1 MSDPADPYLLREDGM
16 RAPPATWAARLR
28 HLGPSVV
35 ISGSIVGSGELILT
49 PSLGAIAGF
58 ALLWWMLVC
67 CWSKSIVQAELARYV
82 VVSGDTYLRAL
93 NRIPGKVPGPRGPV
107 SWTLWFTLLSFIP
120 GVIGM
125 GGIVGGTGQAVSL
138 FMPDCD
144 YRVLS
149 VLVALAASA
158 ILYSGSYR
166 RLERSMLLLVAGFTA
181 ATLIAAIALQHTGFR
196 VSADELA
203 SGFRLEFPSQA
214 LVLGLAV
221 YGATGVNAAEIST
234 YTYWCIEKGYAQAI
248 GARRSDPD
256 WPDRARGWLR
266 LLQLDVSLTLV
277 ILTCATLPFYLL
289 GAAVLHATGQN
300 PQGLETVSLLSAM
313 FTETLG
319 SWSLWLFGGAAFCI
333 LFSSVVAGFGGI
345 SRFAAD
351 YLVEFGYLDRAQL
364 APRLRWTRAVGTLL
378 PLISV
383 IFYLAI
389 PNPVA
394 LLSIGALAATL
405 LLPMQSG
412 ATLWLQQ
419 RRMDPRVRPSTAAR
433 AFLWLTFVFQLALA
447 AIVVRFVFV

>member
-1 MSDPADPYLLREDGM
+1 MSEPADPYTLREHGL

-58 ALLWWMLVC
+58 ALLWWMLVS

-107 SWTLWFTLLSFIP
+107 SWTMWFTLLSFLP

-138 FMPDCD
+138 FVDGD
-144 YRVLS
+144 YRVMS
-149 VLVALAASA
+149 VLVALAGSA

-166 RLERSMLLLVAGFTA
+166 RLEWSMLLLVAGFTL
-181 ATLIAAIALQHTGFR
+181 ATLVAAVALQSTEFR
-196 VSADELA
+196 VSAEDLA
-203 SGFRLEFPSQA
+203 AGFQFDFPVQA
-214 LVLGLAV
+214 LVLALAV
-221 YGATGVNAAEIST
+221 FGATGVNAAEIST
-234 YTYWCIEKGYAQAI
+234 YTYWCIEKGYSQAI
-248 GARRSDPD
+248 GDQRADPA
-256 WPDRARGWLR
+256 WPERTRGWLR
-266 LLQLDVSLTLV
+266 LLQLDVWLTLV

-289 GAAVLHATGQN
+289 GAAVLHATGQH

-319 SWSLWLFGGAAFCI
+319 GWSLWLFGGAAFCI

-383 IFYLAI
+383 SFYLAI

-394 LLSIGALAATL
+394 LLSVGAIAAAF
-405 LLPMQSG
+405 LLPVQSG

-419 RRMDPRVRPSTAAR
+419 NRMDPRVRPSGATR

-447 AIVVRFVFV
+447 AIVVRFVLV